1 LLGANHKIGSG
12 IVLSEARL
20 IGVHGKLQ
28 VAVARGHPRFATEN
42 YKRTISKAEFDAEE
56 YHKGL
61 NLPNVAFVTRI
72 IEQLIPVSH
81 GEEKAN

>member
-1 LLGANHKIGSG
+1 M
-12 IVLSEARL
+12 
-20 IGVHGKLQ
+20 
-28 VAVARGHPRFATEN
+28 AVARGHPRFATES
-42 YKRTISKAEFDAEE
+42 YKRTISKAEFDLED

-81 GEEKAN
+81 GEERQPEQSRTCSDCLHLSSREA

>member
-1 LLGANHKIGSG
+1 M
-12 IVLSEARL
+12 
-20 IGVHGKLQ
+20 
-28 VAVARGHPRFATEN
+28 AVARGHPRFATEN

-56 YHKGL
+56 YHRGL

-81 GEEKAN
+81 GEERLTKQDICSDCLHLSSREA